1 VQGEKEDEF
10 EERMF
15 RYNYRLGDRYNCP
28 VVSLAIIAD
37 LNKEWRPT
45 SLHTS
50 LWGCS
55 TDFKFPIVKLLDYQ
69 DDWEALEASRNP
81 FAVVVMAHLKTKE
94 THNKPEERK
103 TWRYHLTTMLYDQGY
118 GEQAILDLDNFLDWL
133 MDLPEELEKQ
143 FQIELK
149 AFEEARQMKYV
160 TTIERMAEERGRVA
174 ERLTTQTEIALNM
187 LRDNLPLEQITR
199 LTGLTIAEIEN
210 LQSQSN

>member
-1 VQGEKEDEF
+1 
-10 EERMF
+10 
-15 RYNYRLGDRYNCP
+15 
-28 VVSLAIIAD
+28 
-37 LNKEWRPT
+37 
-45 SLHTS
+45 
-50 LWGCS
+50 
-55 TDFKFPIVKLLDYQ
+55 
-69 DDWEALEASRNP
+69 
-81 FAVVVMAHLKTKE
+81 MAHLKTKE

-160 TTIERMAEERGRVA
+160 TTIERMAEERGEERGRVE

-187 LRDNLPLEQITR
+187 LRKNMSPETIAEV
-199 LTGLTIAEIEN
+199 TGLTIAEIET
-210 LQSQSN
+210 LQSRSN